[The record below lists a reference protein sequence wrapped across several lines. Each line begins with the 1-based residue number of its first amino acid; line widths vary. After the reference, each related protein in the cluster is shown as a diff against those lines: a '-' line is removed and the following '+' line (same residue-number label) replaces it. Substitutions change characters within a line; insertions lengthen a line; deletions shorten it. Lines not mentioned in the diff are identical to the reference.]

1 MARMRRTKRSDRQK
15 ASKKNVDRF
24 AKNRAAKAKERKSR
38 VSTGGESTGREKGI
52 MASQK
57 VNKIKS
63 LEQSVGSLDRRINK
77 AIESGDLDQAKDL
90 RSRQN
95 KFTTKLGHERAIE
108 SGGVLRDSSGRI
120 VRSTRT
126 DQPIM
131 NTQGRTIFDQTKDMD
146 FIDPTRRI
154 QNVGGKAYSTMYPM
168 SSKLQE
174 GPLWYQG
181 LKGLFDKGE
190 KRKIPYTDE
199 RMPGERYPLDK
210 GFGAYEDEEVITEE
224 EPFYG
229 GRSPLDEESSL
240 DEIIERYRRPPE
252 QHSQPGG
259 EGEEIK
265 EVINELGM
273 NQVVPKE
280 VIVNDVLR
288 ELTQNIMMEDGVS
301 EKEAKNIA
309 MNSLAESTLT
319 QPAFNLTDFTKDFGS
334 PKEKELLQ
342 TGENVI
348 TMDDLQAE
356 AGTGPTLSEALP
368 VKKMATTVADMIPYL
383 ATGFSGNEW
392 KDMGT
397 KALDTWGNVKDKV
410 FGWNQGGG
418 ELGNQGFNTQDGGQ
432 WWEEQEQ
439 IKSNTADLLKNQY
452 NLNDDQIDELLDI
465 KTGFNF

>member
-126 DQPIM
+126 GQPIM

-210 GFGAYEDEEVITEE
+210 GLGAYEDEEVITEE

-309 MNSLAESTLT
+309 MNRLAESTLT

-342 TGENVI
+342 TGETVI
-348 TMDDLQAE
+348 TMDDLQAA

-368 VKKMATTVADMIPYL
+368 V
-383 ATGFSGNEW
+383 
-392 KDMGT
+392 
-397 KALDTWGNVKDKV
+397 
-410 FGWNQGGG
+410 
-418 ELGNQGFNTQDGGQ
+418 
-432 WWEEQEQ
+432 
-439 IKSNTADLLKNQY
+439 
-452 NLNDDQIDELLDI
+452 
-465 KTGFNF
+465 